1 MNYIRKSWQVC
12 IIGFLLLATIIVWY
26 EVYINRQHDLRFVML
41 DIGQGDALYIE
52 APNGNQVIIDGGPG
66 DALLGQLSKVMSP
79 FDRSVDMIINTNP
92 DKDHFEGFIPLL
104 DRYSVGAFL
113 ESGTDASKNSLWNE
127 LVQKLKDKNVPD
139 IIVKRG
145 QRIDLG
151 DDVYIDVLFPDR
163 DASGMAHN
171 DGSLVAKLVY
181 KNTSVM
187 LTGDSTQNIEKY
199 LISLGGLDL
208 KADILKVGHHGSKT
222 STSVEFVKAV
232 HPDVALISAGKDNM
246 YGHPNKETLDT
257 LGKYKV
263 PYLVTMNEG
272 LIEFDSDGQ
281 TFLRKK

>member
-199 LISLGGLDL
+199 LISLGGSDL